1 MTFSFFYSPRVR
13 PCLSWCP
20 RHLHSLLGSC
30 SPSHL
35 AMWLLSNSMLFCL
48 PPPGSCGDLEVS
60 FHVIFLSND
69 IIIELQVLFSSYISE
84 TRNLW
89 EVTLIYPR
97 KVQFPVRALP
107 PKASRSIEHILHLS
121 ATPSPVDIDSGVY
134 FSHCHIQIA
143 NQKQI
148 NGGRIDLGLSSEDM
162 SAR

>member
-1 MTFSFFYSPRVR
+1 MGGNPDLPQEGTVPSESP
-13 PCLSWCP
+13 
-20 RHLHSLLGSC
+20 
-30 SPSHL
+30 
-35 AMWLLSNSMLFCL
+35 
-48 PPPGSCGDLEVS
+48 
-60 FHVIFLSND
+60 
-69 IIIELQVLFSSYISE
+69 
-84 TRNLW
+84 
-89 EVTLIYPR
+89 
-97 KVQFPVRALP
+97 P